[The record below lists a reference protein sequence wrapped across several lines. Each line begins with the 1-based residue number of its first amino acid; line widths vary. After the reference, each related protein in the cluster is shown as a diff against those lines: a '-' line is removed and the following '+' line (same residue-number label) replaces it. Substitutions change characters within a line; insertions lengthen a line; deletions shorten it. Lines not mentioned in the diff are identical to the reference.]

1 MPVPLAFRMDIV
13 LSWGVVI
20 FGICVLRGSC
30 LDQKTSERDIEGEF
44 GISTETLNT
53 PLKKIASTISSPK
66 WHTYCRRSVDLSAT
80 FLTRNVNVTYIP
92 AMAFA
97 VWPETEVS
105 QWWCHGKKIC
115 PFVKAPRPYTPLQTH
130 THPQW
135 LPPQNG
141 TIMLDFTYTPSS
153 EQAVEQTVNNRVTA
167 ISVRIITTA
176 TLATLQHNCHIY
188 PRKLQSY
195 SLCNSIQIT
204 GPCILVI

>member
-1 MPVPLAFRMDIV
+1 MSVLWDSCILSVEFYVFIIIISVPVPLAFRMDIV

-53 PLKKIASTISSPK
+53 PLKKDASTISSPK

-80 FLTRNVNVTYIP
+80 FLTRNFNVTYIP

-105 QWWCHGKKIC
+105 QWWCHGKKISV
-115 PFVKAPRPYTPLQTH
+115 PLWRHPDPTPPYRH
-130 THPQW
+130 TLVH
-135 LPPQNG
+135 NG
-141 TIMLDFTYTPSS
+141 YQPKMG
-153 EQAVEQTVNNRVTA
+153 Q
-167 ISVRIITTA
+167 
-176 TLATLQHNCHIY
+176 
-188 PRKLQSY
+188 
-195 SLCNSIQIT
+195 
-204 GPCILVI
+204 